1 MRAIREDGTNPGE
14 KASAPRVSQAAELAS
29 RFLSLQKISYLSLAL
44 FPKTKGIQL
53 RDLHNGFLPSR
64 RLCPIGVGKR
74 DNVGSLTWTHT
85 HVGRC

>member
-1 MRAIREDGTNPGE
+1 MHAIREGSTNPGE

-64 RLCPIGVGKR
+64 RLCPIGVGKGTMWE
-74 DNVGSLTWTHT
+74 V
-85 HVGRC
+85 